1 MQYDAM
7 KLSKIRKLFGLSVRA
22 LAKET
27 GISRQTISDYEK
39 GKYSPGKENWE
50 ILKRILKIAESY
62 RKFWKCEPR
71 GVGRPRLYDGMTCAY
86 SGCKERPESKGLC
99 MRHYMHSRRH
109 K

>member
-1 MQYDAM
+1 MEEM
-7 KLSKIRKLFGLSVRA
+7 IKLRKFRESLGFSMRA
-22 LAKET
+22 LAKTT

-39 GKYSPGKENWE
+39 GKYSPSKENWAT
-50 ILKRILKIAESY
+50 LKRILKIAESY